1 MRILCIAND
10 IPLPACSGG
19 RVDVW
24 RRLQALR
31 AAGHSLA
38 LLCWFDEGRA
48 APPSDEVL
56 AHLRA
61 VCDELLIVP
70 IRRNPTEIGKRLLN
84 LWRWPSHVAARAV
97 TLDWP
102 DALAWAHQ
110 FGPDIVWLD
119 GLYGGAVA
127 RRMSHALGKSL
138 WYRSHNIEHRYMQA
152 QQVRE
157 TRLARRLGLRANCF
171 GLERFERAVMTE
183 AVRVFDI
190 SLDDALF
197 WRAEGFRQVEHLPT
211 LVDAGFAAR
220 LKDCAVARDIDL
232 LYFGN
237 LNTPNNVEAVR
248 WLIHAVLPLV
258 KAAGR
263 FVLAGSAPSESVRA
277 LLQADP
283 RIELI
288 ENPPDMAGVIVRA
301 RVIVNPMRAGSGVN
315 LKSVE
320 MLFSDAVLVSTSVG
334 VAGLPPEA
342 CICFSVQD
350 EAEGF
355 AVAITAGLNGEPPLL
370 AERDAARAQFSPQ
383 ALSAVLNGG
392 NACAG

>member
-10 IPLPACSGG
+10 MPLPARSGG

-24 RRLQALR
+24 RRLQALK

-48 APPSDEVL
+48 EPPSLEVL
-56 AHLRA
+56 DQLRA
-61 VCDELLIVP
+61 VCDELRIVP
-70 IRRNPTEIGKRLLN
+70 IRRSPAEIGQRLLN

-97 TLDWP
+97 TLDWS
-102 DALAWAHQ
+102 DALIWART
-110 FGPDIVWLD
+110 FAPDVVWLD

-127 RRMSHALGKSL
+127 RRLSHVLGKPL

-152 QQVRE
+152 QQARE
-157 TRLARRLGLRANCF
+157 TRWVRRLGLQANCF
-171 GLERFERAVMTE
+171 GLERFERAIMKA

-190 SLDDALF
+190 SLDDARF
-197 WRAEGFRQVEHLPT
+197 WQKEGFKQVEHLPT

-220 LKDCAVARDIDL
+220 LKGSGVARDIDL

-248 WLIHAVLPLV
+248 WLIGEVLPQV
-258 KAAGR
+258 EFAGR
-263 FVLAGSAPSESVRA
+263 FVLAGSAPSDAVRM
-277 LLQADP
+277 LVRGNS

-288 ENPPDMAGVIVRA
+288 ENPPDIVEVIARA

-320 MLFSDAVLVSTSVG
+320 MLFSDAALVSTSVG

-342 CICFSVQD
+342 RVCFVVQD
-350 EAEGF
+350 EAAGF
-355 AVAITAGLNGEPPLL
+355 AVAIEAALNTQPPALL
-370 AERDAARAQFSPQ
+370 PRVAVRERFSPL
-383 ALSAVLNGG
+383 ALSAVLGG
-392 NACAG
+392 R